1 MEGRGGCHRL
11 RTVGPWSIEE
21 KKFHMNVAKLRAVK
35 LAIMSFTLREKNAIL
50 VQIRMGKMTVLSYL
64 MKM

>member
-1 MEGRGGCHRL
+1 MGFYSL

-21 KKFHMNVAKLRAVK
+21 KKFHMNVAELRAVK
-35 LAIMSFTLREKNAIL
+35 LAIMSFTLKEKNAIS
-50 VQIRMGKMTVLSYL
+50 VHIRMDKMTVLSYL